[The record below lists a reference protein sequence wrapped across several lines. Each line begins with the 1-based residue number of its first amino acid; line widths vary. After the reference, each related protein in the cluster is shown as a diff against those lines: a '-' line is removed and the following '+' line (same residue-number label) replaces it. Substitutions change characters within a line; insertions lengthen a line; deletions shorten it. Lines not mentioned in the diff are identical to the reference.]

1 MNGRE
6 ETARKYEKNANDI
19 LERAPSYLRDFYRSI
34 SDLSHTTKFVYLRYV
49 LEFLDYIELNYLMD
63 VTNINFVKDIK
74 PSMIK
79 SYMSNMKDV
88 GDSLKAAKM
97 YGIKKF
103 FDYCFDDFIIDVN
116 PFNRIK
122 IPKDKKEHKIIYL
135 TDDEIK
141 ILLNNIISGVA
152 YKRKTRY
159 VQEWII
165 RDKAIAMLSLFL
177 GLRVASVSEL
187 NIDDINLNENTVT
200 IREKGGSERV
210 LGYSNELKRDLLD
223 WVTLRKKIL
232 IENNKYDV
240 NALFISD
247 RLDRIS
253 VKTIERMII
262 SCSYNIDKKITPHK
276 LRATCA
282 TILCEKTGNIQLAAY
297 VLGHSN
303 LKNTQRYAEVTNKT
317 KERAVSVMSNILYE
331 DTNN

>member
-6 ETARKYEKNANDI
+6 ETAKKYEKNANDL
-19 LERAPSYLRDFYRSI
+19 LEKAPDYLLDFYRSI
-34 SDLSHTTKFVYLRYV
+34 GDLSHTTRFVYLKYI
-49 LEFLDYIELNYLMD
+49 LDFLDYIELNYLID
-63 VTNINFVKDIK
+63 VKDINFVKDVK

-79 SYMSNMKDV
+79 SYMSNMKDI

-103 FDYCFDDFIIDVN
+103 FDYCFDDFIIDIN
-116 PFNRIK
+116 PFSRIK
-122 IPKDKKEHKIIYL
+122 IPKDKKEHQITYL
-135 TDDEIK
+135 TNSEIK

-159 VQEWII
+159 VSEWIV
-165 RDKAIAMLSLFL
+165 RDKAIVMLSLFL

-187 NIDDINLNENTVT
+187 NIGDINTDKNTVV
-200 IREKGGSERV
+200 IREKGGSERI
-210 LGYSNELKRDLLD
+210 LEYSNELKRDLLN
-223 WVTLRKKIL
+223 WIMLRNKIL
-232 IENNKYDV
+232 RENNKYNVD
-240 NALFISD
+240 ALFISD

-253 VKTIERMII
+253 VKTIERMIV
-262 SCSYNIDKKITPHK
+262 SCSYNINKKITPHK

-303 LKNTQRYAEVTNKT
+303 LKNTQRYADVTNKT
-317 KERAVSVMSNILYE
+317 KEKAVNVMSNILYE